1 MKNNLLKKHAKSCYW
16 ASFFLPNNAL
26 DKCSSPTD
34 HIHEPWKVNEMERR
48 LFNIK
53 TSYPNPIVDVTEALK
68 HARKVLWAEKGSKEV
83 KNAKKAVL
91 SVHAVP
97 GRKEQ

>member
-1 MKNNLLKKHAKSCYW
+1 M
-16 ASFFLPNNAL
+16 
-26 DKCSSPTD
+26 D
-34 HIHEPWKVNEMERR
+34 HIHEPWKVNEMERS

-53 TSYPNPIVDVTEALK
+53 TSYPHPIVDVTEALK